1 MRLVLC
7 VEFNALRES
16 GLVGAQMEQQ
26 VDTLVI
32 GAGPAG
38 LAVAAC
44 LKKRGAS
51 CIIVDRATEVGSS
64 WRRRYDRLHLHSD
77 RDRSTLPYLSFPAGT
92 PRYPSREQVIEYLEL
107 YARHFELV
115 PHFNEEV
122 RTVRPR
128 NPGWITTTT
137 ASVYHARQVVVA
149 TGYNAVPYQPQWR
162 GQERFSGRILHSSE
176 YRSGESFRGQS
187 VLVVGLGNSGGE
199 IAIDLHEHGAR
210 VAIAV
215 RGPVN
220 IIPREILGVPVLAIS
235 IALSRLPAR
244 FADALAAPLVRLT
257 IGDISKL
264 GFRKLPMGPFTQIK
278 ARTRIPLIDVGTV
291 KLVREG
297 HIEVLGDIR
306 EMGEGDVT
314 FEDGRSRAFDAI
326 VAATGFRPRTECFLE
341 SQSNILDVEQPQ
353 PGGEDPKFGLHYCG
367 FIVSPI
373 GMLHEIGI
381 EAQRIADEIMRLE
394 HRPVF

>member
-1 MRLVLC
+1 
-7 VEFNALRES
+7 
-16 GLVGAQMEQQ
+16 MEQQ

-64 WRRRYDRLHLHSD
+64 WRRHYDRLHLHSD
-77 RDRSTLPYLSFPAGT
+77 RNRSALPYLSFPAGT
-92 PRYPSREQVIEYLEL
+92 PRYPSREQMIAYLDL

-115 PHFNEEV
+115 PHFNEEL

-128 NPGWITTTT
+128 NPGWIATTT
-137 ASVYHARQVVVA
+137 ARVYHARQVVVA
-149 TGYNAVPYQPQWR
+149 TGHNAVPYLPRWP
-162 GQERFSGRILHSSE
+162 GQERFGGRVLHSSE
-176 YRSGESFRGQS
+176 YRNGESFRGQR

-210 VAIAV
+210 VAMSV

-220 IIPREILGVPVLAIS
+220 IIPREILGIPVLAIS

-257 IGDISKL
+257 IGDITRL

-278 ARTRIPLIDVGTV
+278 ARTRIPLIDIGTV

-297 HIEVLGDIR
+297 HIAVLGDIR

-314 FEDGRSRAFDAI
+314 FEDGHSRDFDAI
-326 VAATGFRPRTECFLE
+326 VAATGFRPRTDCFLE
-341 SQSNILDVEQPQ
+341 LQSDIPDVEQPQ
-353 PGGEDPKFGLHYCG
+353 RQPRPPGVGATKSGLHYCG
-367 FIVSPI
+367 FIVSPT
-373 GMLHEIGI
+373 GMLHDIGI
-381 EAQRIADEIMRLE
+381 EAQRVADEIMRLE
-394 HRPVF
+394 HRPMV

>member
-1 MRLVLC
+1 
-7 VEFNALRES
+7 
-16 GLVGAQMEQQ
+16 MEQQ

-51 CIIVDRATEVGSS
+51 CIIVDRATDVGSS
-64 WRRRYDRLHLHSD
+64 WRHHYDRLHLHSD
-77 RDRSTLPYLSFPAGT
+77 RDRSALPYLSFPAGT
-92 PRYPSREQVIEYLEL
+92 PRYPSREQVIEYLER
-107 YARHFELV
+107 YARHFELA
-115 PHFNEEV
+115 PRFKEEV
-122 RTVRPR
+122 RAVRPR
-128 NPGWITTTT
+128 NPGWIATTTGG
-137 ASVYHARQVVVA
+137 VYHARQVVVA
-149 TGYNAVPYQPQWR
+149 TGYNAVPYLPQWR
-162 GQERFSGRILHSSE
+162 GQERFRGRLLHSSE

-187 VLVVGLGNSGGE
+187 VLVVGMGNSGGE

-210 VAIAV
+210 VAMAV

-220 IIPREILGVPVLAIS
+220 IVPREILGVPILAIS

-257 IGDISKL
+257 IGDIAKL

-278 ARTRIPLIDVGTV
+278 ATERIPLIDIGTV

-297 HIEVLGDIR
+297 HVEVLGDIR
-306 EMGEGDVT
+306 EM
-314 FEDGRSRAFDAI
+314 DGTNVMFDDKRSRRFDAI
-326 VAATGFRPRTECFLE
+326 VAATGYRPGSDCFMKPK
-341 SQSNILDVEQPQ
+341 SDSLDVEQNQ
-353 PGGEDPKFGLHYCG
+353 PPSGEEKKSGLHYCG

-381 EAQRIADEIMRLE
+381 EAQRVADEITRVAR
-394 HRPVF
+394 HPVV